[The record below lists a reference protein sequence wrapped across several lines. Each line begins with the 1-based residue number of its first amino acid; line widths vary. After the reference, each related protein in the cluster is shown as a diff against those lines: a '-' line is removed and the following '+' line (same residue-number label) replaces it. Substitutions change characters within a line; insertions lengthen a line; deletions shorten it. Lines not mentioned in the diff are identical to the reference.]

1 MAHGP
6 DWEMSSVYSA
16 TVIFWLTFSEGYI
29 TASVVV
35 ISIQLFRSLTYL
47 LRQAGKGY
55 YVHMYNN
62 TKSIPVTKA
71 NMAWS
76 YYKCVVSGNFR
87 ICTE

>member
-1 MAHGP
+1 
-6 DWEMSSVYSA
+6 MSSVFSA

-29 TASVVV
+29 RASVVA

-47 LRQAGKGY
+47 LRQARKGY
-55 YVHMYNN
+55 YVHIYNS
-62 TKSIPVTKA
+62 TKSIPVIEA

-76 YYKCVVSGNFR
+76 YYKCVGSGNIR